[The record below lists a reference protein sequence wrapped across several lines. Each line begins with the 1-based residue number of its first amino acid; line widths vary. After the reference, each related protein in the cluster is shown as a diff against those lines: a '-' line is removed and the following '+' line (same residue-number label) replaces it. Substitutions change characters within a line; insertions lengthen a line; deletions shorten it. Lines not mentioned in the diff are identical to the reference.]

1 MANLFLDAN
10 AFIDIAQRHRTYTLE
25 GFTNH
30 LIHISP
36 LSVHILCY
44 VYKYKLPQEKLTRL
58 LQEVSLVPTTIPL
71 VTLAA
76 QGPTSDFEDNLQL
89 HSAAQANCNVFLTSD
104 EALLKMTFF
113 GTMRLS
119 QDLSG
124 LR

>member
-10 AFIDIAQRHRTYTLE
+10 AFIDLAQRHRVYTLE
-25 GFTNH
+25 DFTDH
-30 LIHISP
+30 LLYVSP

-44 VYKYKLPQEKLTRL
+44 VYKYKLPQERLDKLLREVALVELTTDLVL
-58 LQEVSLVPTTIPL
+58 LAS
-71 VTLAA
+71 
-76 QGPTSDFEDNLQL
+76 QGPTPDFEDNLQL
-89 HSAAQANCNVFLTSD
+89 HSAAQADCDVFLTSD